1 MPANPHAALPDWDEI
16 EPLREF
22 DNPSREQFWSDI
34 HASGQPAI
42 LRGHCADWPAVGMA
56 DRPNREF
63 AEHLINA
70 GPNPMVRAIIG
81 SGDMGGRF
89 FYDESLRGFN
99 FDRAEAR
106 FSVFLSKLMQI
117 ERGEDDA
124 HAYVAATPIDTLAPR
139 FGAQNASDFAPA
151 GTPALA
157 WIGNASR
164 IAPHFDSS
172 DNVACV
178 VRGPRTFL
186 LFPPERVSD
195 LYVGPIDHNMAGQ
208 PASLVDPRDPDLER
222 FPRYADA
229 MPDARIAHLQP
240 GDAIFIPAL
249 HWHYVESRSPLS
261 MLVNYWWSE
270 ADAGHGLS
278 SLAYAVMALRE
289 LSPNQR
295 AAWRSLFDHYVFGE
309 GAERSTAHIPE
320 EIRGILGRPSPERDH
335 RIKSFLAQLLR

>member
-1 MPANPHAALPDWDEI
+1 MPAAPHTTQPDWDSI
-16 EPLREF
+16 PPLREF
-22 DNPSREQFWSDI
+22 HNPSREQFWSDI

-56 DRPNREF
+56 ERSNRDF
-63 AEHLINA
+63 AAYLLD
-70 GPNPMVRAIIG
+70 GSPNPPVRAIV
-81 SGDMGGRF
+81 GDGAMGGRF
-89 FYDESLRGFN
+89 FYDEALRGFN
-99 FDRAEAR
+99 FERAEVP
-106 FSVFLSKLMQI
+106 FSIFLSKLMQV
-117 ERGEDDA
+117 ERGEADV
-124 HAYVAATPIDTLAPR
+124 HAYVGATPVATLMPA
-139 FGAQNASDFAPA
+139 FGRQNGSDFAPS

-157 WIGNASR
+157 WVGNASR

-172 DNVACV
+172 DNIACV

-195 LYVGPIDHNMAGQ
+195 LYIGPIDHNMAGQ
-208 PASLVDPRDPDLER
+208 PASLVDPRAPDLDR

-229 MPDARIAHLQP
+229 LQDARIAHLQP

-249 HWHYVESRSPLS
+249 HWHYVESNAPLS
-261 MLVNYWWSE
+261 MLVNYWWSPE
-270 ADAGHGLS
+270 NAGHGLS

-289 LSPNQR
+289 LPPAQR

-309 GAERSTAHIPE
+309 ETDASTAHIPE
-320 EIRGILGRPSPERDH
+320 EMRGILGAPSPQRDH